1 MNVAADLTDSMS
13 ALTADGCQAL
23 DVRPCHWSGRAFG
36 QLCRQVFSQLGEE
49 GGATAGH
56 QVTQSQDG
64 ALPDRHPG
72 AG

>member
-1 MNVAADLTDSMS
+1 MKAAADLTDSMA

-23 DVRPCHWSGRAFG
+23 DVRPRHRSGRAFG
-36 QLCRQVFSQLGEE
+36 QLCRQVFGQLGEE
-49 GGATAGH
+49 RGAAAGH